1 MAESTTQAGDQSLQQ
16 SATARKIE
24 ELNRCL
30 RPVAK
35 PPRMSTVNG
44 AGWTIAGQFKDP
56 DLGSKFFG
64 LYGYQFTGG
73 MQITVRS
80 VYLVS
85 HPVTANGRI
94 DSGAYLF
101 HGEMSKEDFERIYP
115 GEIGRMRLQSILVGL
130 GVFAV
135 VIGLGLFFGW
145 WKR

>member
-1 MAESTTQAGDQSLQQ
+1 MAESTTLAGDQSPQQ
-16 SATARKIE
+16 SATERKIE
-24 ELNRCL
+24 DLNRCL

-85 HPVTANGRI
+85 HPVNSNGRI
-94 DSGAYLF
+94 DTGAYLF

-115 GEIGRMRLQSILVGL
+115 GEIGRMRLQSVLVGAGL
-130 GVFAV
+130 FAV